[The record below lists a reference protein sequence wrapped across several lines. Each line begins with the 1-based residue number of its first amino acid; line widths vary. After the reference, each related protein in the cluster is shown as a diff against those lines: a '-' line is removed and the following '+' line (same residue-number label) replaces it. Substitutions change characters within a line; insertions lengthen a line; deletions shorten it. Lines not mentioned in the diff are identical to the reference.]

1 MGKAERTSWGLRER
15 TEHSMQVRVRREG
28 WKLVTGQLEEAAKKD
43 QVREFPSWLSRNES
57 D

>member
-1 MGKAERTSWGLRER
+1 MGKAERTFQGLRDR
-15 TEHSMQVRVRREG
+15 TEHSMPVRVSHEG